1 MVIKEIPFFSGLND
15 EDLKKLENISVIK
28 SYKKDEFLFMEG
40 DEPQWFNV
48 LLKGTIKIYK
58 STPKGKEIFLHTLRP
73 VSLVAELV
81 NFENIPYPAS
91 GIFLNNAEVLRIN
104 YNKFKTDFLS
114 NPSICFELLKSL
126 SQKLKIMNGVLQN
139 ELTLKSDA
147 KVAKFIVENPDLFST
162 IKHTQ
167 IASIL
172 NIAPETL
179 SRTISQFKQQ
189 GMIKLD
195 DNLNLTFK
203 DNEKLISLFNI

>member
-1 MVIKEIPFFSGLND
+1 
-15 EDLKKLENISVIK
+15 
-28 SYKKDEFLFMEG
+28 
-40 DEPQWFNV
+40 
-48 LLKGTIKIYK
+48 
-58 STPKGKEIFLHTLRP
+58 
-73 VSLVAELV
+73 
-81 NFENIPYPAS
+81 
-91 GIFLNNAEVLRIN
+91 
-104 YNKFKTDFLS
+104 
-114 NPSICFELLKSL
+114 
-126 SQKLKIMNGVLQN
+126 MNGVLQN

>member
-15 EDLKKLENISVIK
+15 EDLKKLDNISVIK

>member
-1 MVIKEIPFFSGLND
+1 MLIKEIPFFSGLND
-15 EDLKKLENISVIK
+15 EDLKRLENISVIK

-48 LLKGTIKIYK
+48 LVKGTIKIYK

-73 VSLVAELV
+73 ISLVAELV
-81 NFENIPYPAS
+81 NFENISYPAS
-91 GIFLNNAEVLRIN
+91 GVFLNNAEVLRIN

-126 SQKLKIMNGVLQN
+126 SQKLRIMNGVLQN

-189 GMIKLD
+189 GIIKLD

>member
-189 GMIKLD
+189 GIIKLD

>member
-1 MVIKEIPFFSGLND
+1 MLIKEIPFFSGLND
-15 EDLKKLENISVIK
+15 EDLKRLENISVIK

-48 LLKGTIKIYK
+48 LVKGTIKIYK

-73 VSLVAELV
+73 ISLVAELV

-91 GIFLNNAEVLRIN
+91 GVFLNNAEVLRIN

-126 SQKLKIMNGVLQN
+126 SQKLRIMNGVLQN

-189 GMIKLD
+189 GIIKLD

>member
-1 MVIKEIPFFSGLND
+1 MLIKEIPFFSGLND
-15 EDLKKLENISVIK
+15 EDLKRLENISVIK

-48 LLKGTIKIYK
+48 LVKGTIKIYK

-73 VSLVAELV
+73 ISLVDELV

-91 GIFLNNAEVLRIN
+91 GVFLNNAEVLRIN

-126 SQKLKIMNGVLQN
+126 SQKLRIMNGVLQN

-189 GMIKLD
+189 GIIKLD